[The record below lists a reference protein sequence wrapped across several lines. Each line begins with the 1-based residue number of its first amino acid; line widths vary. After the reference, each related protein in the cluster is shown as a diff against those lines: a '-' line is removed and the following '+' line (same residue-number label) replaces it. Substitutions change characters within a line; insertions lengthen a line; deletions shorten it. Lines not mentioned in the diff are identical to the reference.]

1 MAADP
6 FDALRL
12 TVMQD
17 LLPVGVAVAQRVQRG
32 GARELLAAF
41 DGSRKDPLGEL
52 RQEGEP
58 LARRL
63 REDLD
68 RLQPGLGNPVL
79 KVEVRDVEP
88 QSPPPASD
96 SAAAA
101 AVPAGA
107 AASAG
112 NDPAEPMTDAE
123 SAQDPRQLLE
133 TLARIEGRL
142 TLLESRL
149 GAAAG

>member
-6 FDALRL
+6 LDALRL

-41 DGSRKDPLGEL
+41 DGSREDPLAEL

-68 RLQPGLGNPVL
+68 RLQPGLGNPVM

-88 QSPPPASD
+88 ESPPPAAAAGSV
-96 SAAAA
+96 SAAE
-101 AVPAGA
+101 VQ
-107 AASAG
+107 
-112 NDPAEPMTDAE
+112 AE
-123 SAQDPRQLLE
+123 DPRQLLE

-142 TLLESRL
+142 ALLEARL

>member
-6 FDALRL
+6 LDALRL

-41 DGSRKDPLGEL
+41 DGSREDPLAGL
-52 RQEGEP
+52 REEGEP

-68 RLQPGLGNPVL
+68 RLQPGLGNPVV
-79 KVEVRDVEP
+79 KVEVRDVQPESGADP
-88 QSPPPASD
+88 
-96 SAAAA
+96 SAD
-101 AVPAGA
+101 P
-107 AASAG
+107 SAG
-112 NDPAEPMTDAE
+112 D
-123 SAQDPRQLLE
+123 DPRLLLE
-133 TLARIEGRL
+133 SLARIEGRL
-142 TLLESRL
+142 ALLEQRL
-149 GAAAG
+149 GAAA